1 MDTRLLK
8 MFAAVAKHG
17 ALPPASR
24 EMHLTA
30 SALSHGL
37 KSLESEL
44 GTRVFDRI
52 GKRLVLNQAGE
63 QLLSQIQE
71 PLAALDKAASA
82 VKALGKWGHGR
93 LRIGAP
99 GAACQHLMP
108 GVLRELNRKF
118 GKLLLVIECG
128 ESARLLE
135 LVREHRVDLA
145 ISIEPDHAPE
155 LEVKPLF
162 EDELLFAF
170 SPDHAWADGRP
181 LSPEDISRQ
190 PLILSSRTSWTA
202 QKVQQFFAAQ
212 DIEPTAIMEIGS
224 VATIKEL
231 VKRSVAV
238 AVLAPWVCDRE
249 LAVGAMKMRPLLGK
263 GLRRRWT
270 IAHSAQRRLGL
281 PEEEFIKL
289 CRRHVAGMRL
299 DRKDLP
305 RLDQLRRE

>member
-8 MFAAVAKHG
+8 MFAAVARHG
-17 ALPPASR
+17 ALPAASR

-37 KSLESEL
+37 KALESEL

-63 QLLSQIQE
+63 QLLAQIQE
-71 PLAALDKAASA
+71 PLAALEKAASA
-82 VKALGKWGHGR
+82 VKALGKWGQGR

-108 GVLRELNRKF
+108 AVLRELNRRYA
-118 GKLLLVIECG
+118 KLLLVIECG
-128 ESARLLE
+128 ESAELLD
-135 LVREHRVDLA
+135 LLRQHRIDLA
-145 ISIEPDHAPE
+145 ISIEPENTPE
-155 LEVKPLF
+155 LELKPLF

-170 SPDHAWADGRP
+170 SSEHPWADGRA
-181 LSPEDISRQ
+181 LSPEEVSRQ

-202 QKVQQFFAAQ
+202 QKLQQFFAAQ
-212 DIEPTAIMEIGS
+212 EIEPTSIMEIGNT
-224 VATIKEL
+224 ATIKEL

-249 LAVGAMKMRPLLGK
+249 LALGSVKMRPLSGK

-281 PEEEFIKL
+281 PEEDFIKL
-289 CRRHVAGMRL
+289 CRGHVASMRL

-305 RLDQLRRE
+305 RLDQTRRD